1 MRTRLRP
8 PGPGRF
14 PWFRLT
20 LIGLAVALAFAPIPE
35 RWVESLYSRGLYLVI
50 ERHVTPLSN
59 AFSWSLLDVLI
70 VVGLAVLGIAW
81 SVALARAPRGRRL
94 RRAADLLLSTAA
106 AAACLYLVFLVNW
119 GLNYRRVPLV
129 DKLVYEPG
137 LITPGAQRALVAEA
151 VDALNH
157 LYDARTSG
165 VYPSIGQLP
174 PTLASAFQS
183 VQDELGIARA
193 ARPAIP
199 KRTLLQPY
207 FMRAA
212 VDGMTD
218 PFLLETLVDDRL
230 LPFERPFVIAH
241 EWAHLAGYADES
253 EANFIGW
260 LTCLRSSPAD
270 QYSGWQFLYEQALVG
285 LPAADRA
292 AADHQL
298 GDGPR
303 RDLIAVRNRVLR
315 GLSPW
320 VQQAGW
326 RLYDRYLKANNV
338 AAGIGSYDAVIRLVL
353 GTKFG
358 PDWRPIVKPYPGSSP
373 GPPLTTRRSRGTAR
387 SASIAVRAGASQA
400 GPDFSLG
407 F

>member
-1 MRTRLRP
+1 
-8 PGPGRF
+8 
-14 PWFRLT
+14 
-20 LIGLAVALAFAPIPE
+20 LIGLAAAAALVPIPG
-35 RWVESLYSRGLYLVI
+35 RWVESLYSRGVYLTI
-50 ERHVTPLSN
+50 ERHLTPLSN
-59 AFSWSLLDVLI
+59 QFSWSLLDVLL
-70 VVGLAVLGIAW
+70 VGGLGFLILGW
-81 SVALARAPRGRRL
+81 SVALARAARGTRL
-94 RRAADLLLSTAA
+94 RRAGDLLLSTAA
-106 AAACLYLVFLVNW
+106 AGACVYLVFLVNW

-137 LITPGAQRALVAEA
+137 AITPGAQRALVADA

-174 PTLASAFQS
+174 PSLAGAFQS
-183 VQDELGIARA
+183 VQDELGIART
-193 ARPAIP
+193 ARPAVP

-260 LTCLRSSPAD
+260 LTCLRSTPAD

-285 LPAADRA
+285 LSVADRA
-292 AADHQL
+292 AADRSL
-298 GDGPR
+298 AEGPR
-303 RDLIAVRNRVLR
+303 HDLIAVRNRVLR

-326 RLYDRYLKANNV
+326 RIYDRYLKANNV

-358 PDWRPIVKPYPGSSP
+358 PDWRPLIKPYPDLRP
-373 GPPLTTRRSRGTAR
+373 GPPRAARAWPILLRRSRRAPSQLTRGRISR
-387 SASIAVRAGASQA
+387 SASDRPRR
-400 GPDFSLG
+400 GPLS
-407 F
+407 